1 MSGGMGN
8 STKQCAPVREALS
21 DFVEGVLPPPRQT
34 PIESH
39 LKTCADCAR
48 EERQMRSLLNLLH
61 TQIPRREPTLD
72 IWAELA
78 PKIAAIEH
86 EDRLGVAQRLK
97 LRAGSF
103 LGSVAAG
110 AIVFTQV
117 LAANTESKMRKYV
130 VDNDPFA
137 ANEQGRIA

>member
-21 DFVEGVLPPPRQT
+21 DYVEGVLPLPRQT
-34 PIESH
+34 PIEQH
-39 LKTCADCAR
+39 LTSCADCAR
-48 EERQMRSLLNLLH
+48 EERQMRSLLTLLH
-61 TQIPRREPTLD
+61 TQIPRREPALD

-78 PKIAAIEH
+78 PKIAEIEQ
-86 EDRLGVAQRLK
+86 EERLGVSQRIK
-97 LRAGSF
+97 LRTGRF

-130 VDNDPFA
+130 VNNDPFA
-137 ANEQGRIA
+137 ANEGGRVV